1 MNISLRR
8 FSGMLLVCLT
18 TLIMTSCSSEQQVK
32 PNDFT
37 LHAASGPVS
46 LSDYR
51 NQVVLLF
58 FGYTH
63 CPDVCP
69 VTMNNVAIAL
79 RQLEA
84 RESDRIKVLFVTVDP
99 LRDSAEHLAK
109 YLEFFHPNIVG
120 LTGSAQEIKKAASM
134 YDVEFFI
141 EDKKTDVA
149 YEVVHSSFLFLLNG
163 DGKTSDIMSHHTKPE
178 DIAIALRKWL
188 NALPSA
194 SAK

>member
-1 MNISLRR
+1 MS
-8 FSGMLLVCLT
+8 
-18 TLIMTSCSSEQQVK
+18 SCSSEQQTK
-32 PNDFT
+32 ANDFT
-37 LHAASGPVS
+37 LHSASGSVS

-79 RQLEA
+79 RQLTVS
-84 RESDRIKVLFVTVDP
+84 ESDRIKVLFVTVDP
-99 LRDSAEHLAK
+99 KRDTAEHLEK
-109 YLEFFHPNIVG
+109 YLAFFHPNMVG
-120 LTGSAQEIKKAASM
+120 LTGSTQEIKKAASM

-141 EDKKTDVA
+141 EDNKTDDA
-149 YEVVHSSFLFLLNG
+149 YEVVHSSFLFLLDG
-163 DGKTSDIMSHHTKPE
+163 DGKVSDMMSHHTKPS

-194 SAK
+194 SPK